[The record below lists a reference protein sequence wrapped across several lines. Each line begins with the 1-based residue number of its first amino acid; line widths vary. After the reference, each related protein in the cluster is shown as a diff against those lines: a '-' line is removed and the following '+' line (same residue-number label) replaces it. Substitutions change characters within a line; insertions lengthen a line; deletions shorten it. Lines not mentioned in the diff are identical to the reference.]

1 MGPDAEADKPDAD
14 SRRNHH
20 RISEDR
26 FSEKTGM
33 ISETKAKA
41 GITRM

>member
-1 MGPDAEADKPDAD
+1 MASVAATMIGYPKIALRE
-14 SRRNHH
+14 N
-20 RISEDR
+20 
-26 FSEKTGM
+26 TGM